1 VSRVLRDVV
10 RLLYNRWRPAS
21 LNPNRSTALKEGGRP
36 LNSPLNVSPP
46 HNKATRAFNNPS
58 HPDFDRFPFKGA
70 PAAWRKLLLV
80 RATNKHVMS
89 LIDGCWCRVHR
100 RLSSRAVN
108 TRLHAASLRVEIDD
122 LVFGRTPRS
131 THPFRSAPTNTNNL
145 IHIQHTSNGCRAAPK
160 PRPFAYPNPRCV
172 PDWAVI

>member
-1 VSRVLRDVV
+1 
-10 RLLYNRWRPAS
+10 
-21 LNPNRSTALKEGGRP
+21 
-36 LNSPLNVSPP
+36 
-46 HNKATRAFNNPS
+46 
-58 HPDFDRFPFKGA
+58 
-70 PAAWRKLLLV
+70 V

-131 THPFRSAPTNTNNL
+131 TTPSGPLQQTPTTSS
-145 IHIQHTSNGCRAAPK
+145 TSNTRAMDAALP
-160 PRPFAYPNPRCV
+160 PNPV
-172 PDWAVI
+172 PSHIPTRGVCLIGP